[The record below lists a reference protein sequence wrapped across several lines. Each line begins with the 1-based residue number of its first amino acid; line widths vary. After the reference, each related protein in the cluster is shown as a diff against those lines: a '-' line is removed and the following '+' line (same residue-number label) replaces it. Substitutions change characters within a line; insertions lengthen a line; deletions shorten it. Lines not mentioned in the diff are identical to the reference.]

1 MVTIAASRAWAV
13 STLRWCSWMS
23 HLLIVDAYLGVAGQ
37 ARLPQQ
43 RGGALLPLSRSSS
56 RPGCRKA
63 SLRQAVVRV
72 VGR

>member
-1 MVTIAASRAWAV
+1 
-13 STLRWCSWMS
+13 MS

-37 ARLPQQ
+37 AELPRQ

-56 RPGCRKA
+56 RPGCRQT
-63 SLRQAVVRV
+63 SLRQAVVWV